1 MILNIS
7 FIVSLFS
14 ILPPRQAPSQYLY
27 SENVYI
33 QLIKCEIGYF
43 LIFDACACIIE
54 K

>member
-14 ILPPRQAPSQYLY
+14 ILPPAPSQYLY
-27 SENVYI
+27 SENIYI